1 MSRDIISNHVEYS
14 NEAVDEKA
22 IGDGKLLFTRCRDKD
37 CAALI
42 KAGRLKALQ
51 VINHENTRIGGIY
64 IAKVR
69 KVVPN
74 LKACF
79 VEISGGEVCFLPF
92 KEAAKIFRCS
102 TVVNRK
108 KNELCQ
114 GDEILVQIIRE
125 AQKNKQAT
133 VTAHISLTNE
143 AAVISIGSNKV
154 GYSSKLSKEE
164 KNRFKTIL
172 TDKGYVENG
181 IFKAPQDLI
190 PEIKPYIL
198 ETMKD
203 TGMVVRT
210 LAGEFSDEEFNQSVE
225 KLFLEFTS
233 LLATARHRIC
243 FSCIKPP
250 VPAFAAVMDR
260 LVYDYE
266 YSEIV
271 TDDAKLF
278 SELEKYCSGRLTGK
292 SIRLY
297 NDESYSLEKLYSLET
312 KIDEA
317 LSSRVWLKSG
327 AYLVIEHTE
336 ALTVID
342 VNSGKCE
349 PSGTTKSSD
358 KDTDVK
364 SSEYKINA
372 EAAKEIALQLRL
384 RNISGII
391 IVDFINMKSHSENE
405 ELIRTI
411 SSEVLADKQKCQ
423 FVDLTKL
430 GLVELTRRKDYKPI
444 YEQFT

>member
-1 MSRDIISNHVEYS
+1 MSRDIVSNHVAYS

-22 IGDGKLLFTRCRDKD
+22 SGDGKLIFTKCRGRD

-42 KAGRLKALQ
+42 KGGRLRALQ
-51 VINHENTRIGGIY
+51 VIDSENSRIGGIY

-79 VEISGGEVCFLPF
+79 VEISGGEICFLPF
-92 KEAAKIFRCS
+92 KEAARFFRCS
-102 TVVNRK
+102 AVTNRR

-133 VTAHISLTNE
+133 VTAHIALTNE
-143 AAVISIGSNKV
+143 AAVISIGSNKI

-164 KNRFKTIL
+164 KQHYKNIL
-172 TDKGYVENG
+172 LEKGYVENG
-181 IFKAPQDLI
+181 VFKAPHELKG
-190 PEIKPYIL
+190 EIKPYICEAL
-198 ETMKD
+198 GD
-203 TGMVVRT
+203 SGMVVRT
-210 LAGEFSDEEFNQSVE
+210 LAAELSDEAFIQTVN
-225 KLFLEFTS
+225 KLFVEFTD

-243 FSCIKPP
+243 FSCIKQPA
-250 VPAFAAVMDR
+250 PAFASVIDR
-260 LVYDYE
+260 MVYDYE

-271 TDDAKLF
+271 TDNKKLF
-278 SELEKYCSGRLTGK
+278 DEINSCGSERLNNK
-292 SIRLY
+292 NIRLY
-297 NDESYSLEKLYSLET
+297 SDDSYSLAKLYSLET
-312 KIDEA
+312 KLDEA
-317 LSSRVWLKSG
+317 LGSRVWLKSG
-327 AYLVIEHTE
+327 AYIVIEQTE

-349 PSGTTKSSD
+349 ASGASLENTSGNSI
-358 KDTDVK
+358 
-364 SSEYKINA
+364 EYRINA

-391 IVDFINMKSHSENE
+391 IIDFINMKSDAENE

-411 SSEVLADKQKCQ
+411 SSELLADKQKCQ

-430 GLVELTRRKDYKPI
+430 GLAELTRRKDYKPI
-444 YEQFT
+444 YEQF

>member
-1 MSRDIISNHVEYS
+1 MSRDIVSNHVAYS

-22 IGDGKLLFTRCRDKD
+22 SGDGKLIFTKCRGRD

-42 KAGRLKALQ
+42 KGGRLRALQ
-51 VINHENTRIGGIY
+51 VIDSENSRIGGIY

-92 KEAAKIFRCS
+92 KEAARFFRCS
-102 TVVNRK
+102 AVTNRK

-133 VTAHISLTNE
+133 VTAHIALTNE
-143 AAVISIGSNKV
+143 AAVISIGSNKI

-164 KNRFKTIL
+164 KQHYKNIL
-172 TDKGYVENG
+172 FEKGYVENG
-181 IFKAPQDLI
+181 VFKAPHELKG
-190 PEIKPYIL
+190 EIKPYICEAL
-198 ETMKD
+198 GD
-203 TGMVVRT
+203 SGMVVRT
-210 LAGEFSDEEFNQSVE
+210 LAAELSDEAFIQAVN
-225 KLFLEFTS
+225 KLFVEFTD

-243 FSCIKPP
+243 FSCIKQPA
-250 VPAFAAVMDR
+250 PAFASVIDR
-260 LVYDYE
+260 MVYDYE

-271 TDDAKLF
+271 TDNKKLF
-278 SELEKYCSGRLTGK
+278 DEINSCGSERLNNK
-292 SIRLY
+292 NIRLY
-297 NDESYSLEKLYSLET
+297 SDDSYSLAKLYSLET
-312 KIDEA
+312 KLDEA
-317 LSSRVWLKSG
+317 LGSRVWLKSG
-327 AYLVIEHTE
+327 AYIVIEQTE

-349 PSGTTKSSD
+349 ASGASLENTSGNSI
-358 KDTDVK
+358 
-364 SSEYKINA
+364 EYRINV

-391 IVDFINMKSHSENE
+391 IIDFINMKSDAENE

-411 SSEVLADKQKCQ
+411 SSELLADKQKCQ

-430 GLVELTRRKDYKPI
+430 GLAELTRRKDYKPI
-444 YEQFT
+444 YEQF